1 MRATWLW
8 PLTIMVSAGAAAVCT
23 YVLPGSVIRPF
34 VDMWFL
40 FVCPGMALVRLFRL
54 NNTMAEWMLALAL
67 SFALD
72 GIVAGLLLY
81 ANHWSPTT
89 ALFILLNVSLL
100 AAMAQVILTLLGQAG
115 EDCGLDRGLHPK
127 GGVSNGLRALI
138 AAADEA
144 LTVSA

>member
-8 PLTIMVSAGAAAVCT
+8 PLIIMVSAGAAALCT
-23 YVLPGSVIRPF
+23 YVLPGSAVRPF

-54 NNTMAEWMLALAL
+54 NNTMSEWMLALAL

-89 ALFILLNVSLL
+89 VLFILLNVSLL
-100 AAMAQVILTLLGQAG
+100 AVMAQVIMDYFAQPLP
-115 EDCGLDRGLHPK
+115 E
-127 GGVSNGLRALI
+127 
-138 AAADEA
+138 
-144 LTVSA
+144 